1 MFVIFVGIPIIG
13 AGPLSTAESLS
24 INVII
29 MLRLWVPT
37 MQIPV
42 MSCYRNHLNIPILA
56 AIENKVITSDSRMC
70 DDMLHVTCMPHNI
83 PETPM

>member
-1 MFVIFVGIPIIG
+1 
-13 AGPLSTAESLS
+13 
-24 INVII
+24 
-29 MLRLWVPT
+29 

-42 MSCYRNHLNIPILA
+42 MGCYRNHLNIPILA
-56 AIENKVITSDSRMC
+56 AIENIVITSDSRMC